1 MFVYEGREFMQ
12 NSVVFMKKSSLVSLG
27 LTSAMAIALMGCDD
41 DRREA
46 QRCVDQNGLVVDD
59 KYCQQQP
66 VTPGGGDYV
75 DHWYYGG
82 RGYYPGETAAGGSY
96 TPTPGYSAMR
106 PSEPG
111 FSDVVVRGGF
121 GSSGGEGEGAGE

>member
-1 MFVYEGREFMQ
+1 MALI
-12 NSVVFMKKSSLVSLG
+12 LV
-27 LTSAMAIALMGCDD
+27 GCD

-66 VTPGGGDYV
+66 APPGGAPPGDAAY
-75 DHWYYGG
+75 HWYYGG
-82 RGYYPGETAAGGSY
+82 SGYYPGETASGGSD
-96 TPTPGYSAMR
+96 TPTPGYSGMR

-111 FSDVVVRGGF
+111 FDDTVVRGGF
-121 GSSGGEGEGAGE
+121 GGHGGEGEGAGE